1 MALKTHT
8 SFESEVLLMSD
19 LKHDVTAE
27 RWAMLI
33 KERMASS
40 ITVREWWHD
49 RDIKES
55 WYYY

>member
-1 MALKTHT
+1 
-8 SFESEVLLMSD
+8 MSD